1 MCGKA
6 PCDSPNCTWGE
17 KHRKECE
24 AREVMRWSREKRA
37 EYYADVK
44 KRRGE
49 AALKELIEEVNKQ
62 WQSREQESKTRLQ
75 QAALL

>member
-1 MCGKA
+1 MCGPA
-6 PCDSPNCTWGE
+6 PCDKPNCTWGE
-17 KHRKECE
+17 KHRRECE
-24 AREVMRWSREKRA
+24 AREVMLWSREQRT

-49 AALKELIEEVNKQ
+49 AAAQDLIMEVKQ
-62 WQSREQESKTRLQ
+62 QWLREQESKTRPQ